1 MAIIRFIIG
10 LIFTVLVAGFAVMNR
25 FPVDI
30 AWSPVSD
37 SISLPFYVVL
47 LGALLVGCLFGGA
60 LVWIN
65 GGRVRK
71 AKRKQK
77 REIKLL
83 EKEIERLK
91 QDKFVQKPPPASEI
105 FPAIASK

>member
-10 LIFTVLVAGFAVMNR
+10 LIFTIFVAAFAVMNR
-25 FPVDI
+25 FFVDI
-30 AWSPVSD
+30 VWSPVHD
-37 SISLPFYVVL
+37 SYSLPFYAVL
-47 LGALLVGCLFGGA
+47 LGALLVGALFGGS

-65 GGRVRK
+65 GGRARSE
-71 AKRKQK
+71 KRKQK

-83 EKEIERLK
+83 EKEVERLK
-91 QDKFVQKPPPASEI
+91 QDKFVQKPPAAEI